1 MLTIIQRI
9 YDTIVSRRQ
18 ADPKSSYVA
27 GLFAKG
33 NNKIAQKI
41 GEEATEVVLASAG
54 GDRQEV
60 IYESADLL
68 FHLMVLWAAHDVTPE
83 EVAAELSR
91 REGMSG
97 IDEKAQ
103 RAKTG
108 K

>member
-18 ADPKSSYVA
+18 ADPQSSYVA

-54 GDRQEV
+54 GKKQEV

-68 FHLMVLWAAHDVTPE
+68 FHLMVLWAAHGVTPE

-103 RAKTG
+103 RAKTS